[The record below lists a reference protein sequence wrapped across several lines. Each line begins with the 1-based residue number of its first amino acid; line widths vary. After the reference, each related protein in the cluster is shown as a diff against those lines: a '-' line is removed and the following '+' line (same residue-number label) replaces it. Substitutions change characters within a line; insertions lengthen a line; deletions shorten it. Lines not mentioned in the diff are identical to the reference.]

1 MAFTASTASVVMTEK
16 IEPIL
21 RSGLINAAQDEAVT
35 FNLFMQDASRERTN
49 ELGRRIPFT
58 VTPNASYGSI
68 AEGAQFPLPGTPAI
82 VQGRVYYLNQAMT
95 GEINGSVLDQET
107 ESGLMSFMRTPMDM
121 DFQTYKNRQNL
132 WMHGTGDGA
141 LGVVTA
147 ITTGASGTATLGGDY
162 GAENIIVGS
171 RLVFYSTGGS
181 QHSQSGA
188 VTVST
193 VTAVNYSTN
202 VVTFDTVPTDAIVT
216 DTLHYEASYGRAPH
230 GIPYHNSETSGTWLT
245 LNTATYSGLKATVYD
260 AGATTGTGGTALT
273 PGMIDLVQARSR
285 KRGGTKGNVNSRVM
299 ISHPTQLFNYRQLGL
314 AAGYG
319 IQRVVGMNGNLDL
332 GIKAV
337 THNGMT
343 WHEDL
348 QAARSRIDFLN
359 LPDWAIEYTRLPGF
373 LGWHGDK
380 SQKLIQKSGS
390 GSPYDALQY
399 ELLSRYDLVC
409 KDRRNQAAIVNLPYV
424 SGL

>member
-1 MAFTASTASVVMTEK
+1 MAFTAATASVVMTER

-21 RSGLINAAQDEAVT
+21 RSGLVNAGQDEAIT
-35 FNLFMQDASRERTN
+35 FNMFMQDASRERTN

-82 VQGRVYYLNQAMT
+82 VQGRVYYLNQTST
-95 GEINGSVLDQET
+95 GEVNGSVLDQET
-107 ESGLMSFMRTPMDM
+107 ESGLMSFMRTPMD
-121 DFQTYKNRQNL
+121 DTFQMFKNRNNL
-132 WMHGTGDGA
+132 WMHGVGDGA
-141 LGVVTA
+141 IGVVTA

-171 RLVFYSTGGS
+171 RLVFYSTAGAA
-181 QHSQSGA
+181 HNQSGA

-230 GIPYHNSETSGTWLT
+230 GIPYHVSETSGTWLG
-245 LNTATYSGLKATVYD
+245 LNTGTYSGLKATVLD
-260 AGATTGTGGTALT
+260 AGATNGAGGTALT

-299 ISHPTQLFNYRQLGL
+299 VSHPTQLFNYRQLGYT
-314 AAGYG
+314 AGYG
-319 IQRVVGMNGNLDL
+319 IQRVIGMNGKLDL
-332 GIKAV
+332 GISMAS
-337 THNGMT
+337 HNGMA
-343 WHEDL
+343 WKEDL
-348 QAARSRIDFLN
+348 QAARSRIDILN
-359 LPDWAIEYTRLPGF
+359 LPDWAIEYTKLPGF
-373 LGWHGDK
+373 YDFNGDK
-380 SQKLIQKSGS
+380 GQKLIQKSGS
-390 GSPYDALQY
+390 GSPYDALQFVCIA
-399 ELLSRYDLVC
+399 RYDLVC
-409 KDRRNQAAIVNLPYV
+409 KDRRNQAAITNLPYIA
-424 SGL
+424 GL

>member
-1 MAFTASTASVVMTEK
+1 MAFTAATASVVMTDK

-21 RSGLINAAQDEAVT
+21 RSGLISAAQDEAVT
-35 FNLFMQDASRERTN
+35 FNLFMQDATREKTN

-68 AEGAQFPLPGTPAI
+68 AEGGQFPLPGTPAI
-82 VQGRVYYLNQAMT
+82 VQGRIYYLNQFMT
-95 GEINGSVLDQET
+95 GEINGSVLDQES
-107 ESGLMSFMRTPMDM
+107 ESGLIQMMRTPMDM
-121 DFQTYKNRQNL
+121 DFQMFKNRQNL

-193 VTAVNYSTN
+193 VTAVNYATN
-202 VVTFDTVPTDAIVT
+202 VVTFDTVPTDAVVT

-230 GIPYHNSETSGTWLT
+230 GIPYHNSETSGTWLG
-245 LNTATYSGLKATVYD
+245 LNTGTYSGLKATVLD
-260 AGATTGTGGTALT
+260 AGATSGSGGTALT
-273 PGMIDLVQARSR
+273 PGMIDLVQARAR
-285 KRGGTKGNVNSRVM
+285 KRGGTKGNINSRVM
-299 ISHPTQLFNYRQLGL
+299 ISHPTQLFNYRQLGYTE
-314 AAGYG
+314 GYS
-319 IQRVVGMNGNLDL
+319 IQRALGMNGNLDL
-332 GIKAV
+332 GIKSV
-337 THNGMT
+337 SHNGMV

-359 LPDWAIEYTRLPGF
+359 LQDWAIEYTRLPGF
-373 LGWHGDK
+373 YDFHGDK
-380 SQKLIQKSGS
+380 GQKLIQKSGS

-399 ELLSRYDLVC
+399 APYARYDLVC
-409 KDRRNQAAIVNLPYV
+409 KDRRNQFAITNLPYV